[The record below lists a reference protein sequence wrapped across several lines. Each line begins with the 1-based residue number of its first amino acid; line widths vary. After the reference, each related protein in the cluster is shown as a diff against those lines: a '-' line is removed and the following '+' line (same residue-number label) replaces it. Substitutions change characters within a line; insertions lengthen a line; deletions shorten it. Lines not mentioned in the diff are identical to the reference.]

1 MKPRISVFTVGIF
14 SLSFFLTACQK
25 EDITATDYIT
35 EVTNQGDDHSRFSSE
50 IDAVANDVNAALEV
64 SAGFAG
70 RTGNILSV
78 ICDADI
84 EADTL
89 GSNRTITITYNGAN
103 CLVGQ
108 KRTGK
113 VVISMAQNVRWKNA
127 GAVLSVN
134 YLDLKVIRLSDNK
147 SITISGIQTFT
158 NVSGGLLINLPTLR
172 TITHTIKS
180 SQMNI
185 TLDNGAKRTW
195 QVARRRVYSL
205 DNGIV
210 ISTSGTYSEGATIGI
225 SEWGSNRFGTAFTS
239 SILQPLIIRQ
249 ACNYR
254 LISGRIDHTTK
265 LYNAKVIFGLDSA
278 GVAVTCPIN
287 KALYLKIT
295 WRGPSRIERIVSLP
309 Y

>member
-1 MKPRISVFTVGIF
+1 MKPRILVFTVGIF
-14 SLSFFLTACQK
+14 YLSFFLTACQK

-35 EVTNQGDDHSRFSSE
+35 EVTNQGDDHSRFSTE

-64 SAGFAG
+64 TAGFAG

-84 EADTL
+84 DADTL
-89 GSNRTITITYNGAN
+89 GSTRTITITYDGAN
-103 CLVGQ
+103 CLVDR

-113 VVISMAQNVRWKNA
+113 IVVSMAQGVRWKNA
-127 GAVLSVN
+127 GAVLSIN
-134 YLDLKVIRLSDNK
+134 YQDLKVTRLSDNK
-147 SITISGIQTFT
+147 TITISGIQTIT
-158 NVSGGLLINLPTLR
+158 NVSGGLLINLPTVR
-172 TITHTIKS
+172 TITHTVKS
-180 SQMNI
+180 SLMNI

-210 ISTSGTYSEGATIGI
+210 ITTTGTYSEGATVGI

-265 LYNAKVIFGLDSA
+265 LYNAKVMFGLDSA
-278 GVAVTCPIN
+278 GAAISCPNN
-287 KALYLKIT
+287 KALYLKIS
-295 WRGPSRIERIVSLP
+295 WRGPSRIERIVNLP